1 MSKKFGRGFS
11 KMLSHFSVESTMDQE
26 FNVTKERADEAERKF
41 HGVVS
46 KISRLKSILL
56 EAAILQVDISLSL
69 SEIASG
75 DKNVV
80 EEVNAFGD
88 VSKEILQNQEQFNK
102 IIFDTIEVPIL
113 NFLQQYHFLH
123 RRSTILDKR
132 KRGNSSSTTDSTL
145 KYSKLK
151 DQYIELRNE
160 IIRDRKTLNDVS
172 PKIVREITRL
182 LMSEGCGC
190 LMINQ
195 KIGIVE
201 CCEIITPTNRSSS
214 NTTQALPK
222 VNTIFNARA
231 TYNYNARDQS
241 ELTLREGDW
250 VTVLSTEGDWWEGE
264 KNGRI
269 GIFPSNY
276 VVKDVNF

>member
-26 FNVTKERADEAERKF
+26 FNVTKERADEAERKL

-88 VSKEILQNQEQFNK
+88 
-102 IIFDTIEVPIL
+102 
-113 NFLQQYHFLH
+113 
-123 RRSTILDKR
+123 
-132 KRGNSSSTTDSTL
+132 
-145 KYSKLK
+145 
-151 DQYIELRNE
+151 
-160 IIRDRKTLNDVS
+160 KTLNDVS

-195 KIGIVE
+195 KNWNRLLSIANNMKEGDIVE

-264 KNGRI
+264 KWKNRNI
-269 GIFPSNY
+269 SIELCCQRCEFLIN
-276 VVKDVNF
+276 